1 MVPRLARGRWHY
13 AWVITAV
20 TFVTLLITAGI
31 RATPSVLILPLEQ
44 EFGWSRLTVS
54 TAVSINLLVYGLTGP
69 FAASLMDRFGI
80 RRMIVIALLIVAG
93 AEVLLTGIHADWQL
107 YLLWGVVVAGATG
120 STAIVLGATI
130 ANRWFVK
137 SKGVVMGILSS
148 ANAAGQMLFLPP
160 LAIVAVTLG
169 WRSVMLLMGAMALI
183 ILPL

>member
-80 RRMIVIALLIVAG
+80 RRMIVIA
-93 AEVLLTGIHADWQL
+93 LLTGIHADWQL